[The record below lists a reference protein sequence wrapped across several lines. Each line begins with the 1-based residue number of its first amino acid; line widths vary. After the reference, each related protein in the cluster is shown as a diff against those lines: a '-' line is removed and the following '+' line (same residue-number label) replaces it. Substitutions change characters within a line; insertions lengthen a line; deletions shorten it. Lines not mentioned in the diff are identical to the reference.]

1 MYISA
6 HSKHLPMPTASS
18 NCLWTPRIKWL
29 TAIALIIIVAAVAYS
44 LYICL
49 HTTDAATQYTALAA
63 IVILCILLSGAVL
76 QTPRYVNV
84 SSEKVRIHLLCTSV
98 DIPREEIE
106 RIEHLPSGLAAVR
119 IVGMGNFFGNVG
131 LFHSDYCG
139 RYYSFVTNPQDICL
153 IFRRHKK
160 PVAVSVADASVFNHI
175 ATVEEK

>member
-1 MYISA
+1 MSN
-6 HSKHLPMPTASS
+6 TSS
-18 NCLWTPRIKWL
+18 QCPWSPRIKWM
-29 TAIALIIIVAAVAYS
+29 TAIALIIIISAVAYS

-63 IVILCILLSGAVL
+63 IVVLCVLLSGAVL
-76 QTPRYVNV
+76 QTPRYVSV

-98 DIPREEIE
+98 DISQEEIE

-153 IFRRHKK
+153 IFRRGKK
-160 PVAVSVADASVFNHI
+160 PVAVSVADASVFSNI
-175 ATVEEK
+175 TTVEEK

>member
-1 MYISA
+1 
-6 HSKHLPMPTASS
+6 MPTASS

-49 HTTDAATQYTALAA
+49 HTTDTTTQYTALAA
-63 IVILCILLSGAVL
+63 IVVLCILLTGAAL
-76 QTPRYVNV
+76 QAPRYVSV
-84 SSEKVRIHLLCTSV
+84 SSGKVQIHLLCTSV
-98 DIPREEIE
+98 DIPKEEIE

-119 IVGMGNFFGNVG
+119 IVGMGNFFGDVG

-139 RYYSFVTNPQDICL
+139 RYYSLVTNPQDICL

-160 PVAVSVADASVFNHI
+160 PVAVSIADASIFNNI
-175 ATVEEK
+175 TTVEEK

>member
-1 MYISA
+1 MSN
-6 HSKHLPMPTASS
+6 TSS
-18 NCLWTPRIKWL
+18 HCPWSPRIKRT
-29 TAIALIIIVAAVAYS
+29 TAIGLTVIIAAVAYS

-49 HTTDAATQYTALAA
+49 HTTDTATQYTALAA
-63 IVILCILLSGAVL
+63 IVVLCVLLSGAAL
-76 QTPRYVNV
+76 QTPRYVSV

-98 DIPREEIE
+98 DIPKEEIE

-153 IFRRHKK
+153 IFRRGKK
-160 PVAVSVADASVFNHI
+160 PVAVSVADASVFSDTAEVI
-175 ATVEEK
+175 EK

>member
-1 MYISA
+1 MIENSICIW
-6 HSKHLPMPTASS
+6 SS
-18 NCLWTPRIKWL
+18 RIKWT
-29 TAIALIIIVAAVAYS
+29 TAITLIVIIVVLAYS
-44 LYICL
+44 VYKYLHIYETTTRYIL
-49 HTTDAATQYTALAA
+49 IAT
-63 IVILCILLSGAVL
+63 IVVLCVLLVGAVL
-76 QTPRYVNV
+76 QAPRYVSV
-84 SSEKVRIHLLCTSV
+84 SSEKVQIHLLCTSV

-106 RIEHLPSGLAAVR
+106 RIEHMPSGLAAVR